1 MRSVNNINVHFKK
14 IPDTLTKL
22 YELTQEHTT
31 TYIHSSDSKTNKYRR
46 SIRSVCSAI
55 IARSHKL
62 IFDGF
67 EQTVNTAA
75 QVSLPN
81 HVTEKTIKNEIWP
94 NRLTPN
100 IETINKIYESNVSVI
115 IEVCLDTETLN
126 DEDVKI

>member
-81 HVTEKTIKNEIWP
+81 HVTEKTIKNEI
-94 NRLTPN
+94 
-100 IETINKIYESNVSVI
+100 
-115 IEVCLDTETLN
+115 
-126 DEDVKI
+126 